1 MSRRNEP
8 SEIFY
13 CFLAAPQPT
22 LDHYQADSFASS
34 MLITVF
40 MVTIIG
46 FPSPPGPWNF
56 LPMV

>member
-1 MSRRNEP
+1 MNHL

-40 MVTIIG
+40 MVTIFG
-46 FPSPPGPWNF
+46 FPSPPDPWNF